1 MPDLTPMTSGTPWF
15 RLDATDEDWAN
26 DDPRALRRSMEQLF
40 VVRRFEQKLLE
51 LWQQGL
57 LNGPAHASIGQEAC
71 GVGATSMLRS
81 SDRINGTHR
90 AHHQFL
96 SKFLSHA
103 MAEDYDPADGDWN
116 ETMEDMVY
124 RSMAEIMGLAP
135 GFCGGR
141 GGSMHMRFDEAGM
154 MGSNAIVGGNP
165 PLACGHALAAKRLGE
180 DRITVSFFGDGAV
193 QQGASYEALNLAGL
207 YELPLIFFIE
217 NNLYGVSTHVSEA
230 TREPRLS
237 ARGQG
242 VGVPSLEI
250 DGMNVV
256 AVRKAMDWA
265 IRHIRENGGP
275 VLIEALTYRF
285 HHQHGPLLGSN
296 FDYRTKE
303 EEALWRERDPVV
315 RHPEKLVAMG
325 LIKQARADSLM
336 ERAGEIVERCAA
348 RLTETAPGANEP
360 QVVPALWPDAKT
372 VEDGIRGDLSELDGA
387 TFREAEDFAEPEMRT
402 VKYIEAVALA
412 AKRHIEADE
421 RVVIMGED
429 IHRLRGGVVGA
440 VKGIADEYAD
450 RLLATPISENG
461 FTGMGLGAAMCGL
474 RPIVEIM
481 YADFALVAAD
491 QLFNQ
496 AAKLRHMFGGRYPAP
511 LVVRMRTAPGIGF
524 GSQHSMDPSGL
535 FSLWPGW
542 RIVAPTTPFDY
553 IGLFNA
559 AMACND
565 PVAIIEVQPL
575 FQREGPIPDDL
586 GYMIPFGKAKIVRRG
601 TECTVIAC
609 ANMVSVS
616 VEAADEAGI
625 DAEVIDLRTLDV
637 PGRDWDTISDSVR
650 RTHRVLVVEQTA
662 RGYTIGSRLAA
673 DLQERLFDE
682 LDHEIIRV
690 SGTESAPTVSRV
702 LEAAALADRDDV
714 VAGLHRVMGRAA

>member
-1 MPDLTPMTSGTPWF
+1 MT
-15 RLDATDEDWAN
+15 
-26 DDPRALRRSMEQLF
+26 
-40 VVRRFEQKLLE
+40 
-51 LWQQGL
+51 
-57 LNGPAHASIGQEAC
+57 
-71 GVGATSMLRS
+71 
-81 SDRINGTHR
+81 
-90 AHHQFL
+90 
-96 SKFLSHA
+96 
-103 MAEDYDPADGDWN
+103 
-116 ETMEDMVY
+116 
-124 RSMAEIMGLAP
+124 
-135 GFCGGR
+135 
-141 GGSMHMRFDEAGM
+141 
-154 MGSNAIVGGNP
+154 
-165 PLACGHALAAKRLGE
+165 
-180 DRITVSFFGDGAV
+180 FFGDGAV
-193 QQGASYEALNLAGL
+193 QQGASYESLNLAAL

-230 TREPRLS
+230 TRETRLS

-303 EEALWRERDPVV
+303 EEAEWRERDPVV

-325 LIKQARADSLM
+325 LIKKARADSLM
-336 ERAGEIVERCAA
+336 ERAGEIVDRCAN
-348 RLTETAPGANEP
+348 RLTETAPGSNEP
-360 QVVPALWPDAKT
+360 QVIPALWPDVKT

-387 TFREAEDFAEPEMRT
+387 TFREAEDFAEPEMRS
-402 VKYIEAVALA
+402 VKYIEGVALA
-412 AKRHIEADE
+412 VKRHIEADE
-421 RVVIMGED
+421 RVIIMGED
-429 IHRLRGGVVGA
+429 IHRLRGGVIGA
-440 VKGIADEYAD
+440 VKDIADEYAD
-450 RLLATPISENG
+450 RLMATPISENG

-496 AAKLRHMFGGRYPAP
+496 AAKLRHMFGGKYPA
-511 LVVRMRTAPGIGF
+511 LFVIRMRTAPGIGF

-542 RIVAPTTPFDY
+542 RIIAPTTPFDY
-553 IGLFNA
+553 IGMFNA

-565 PVAIIEVQPL
+565 PVAIIEIQPL
-575 FQREGPIPDDL
+575 FQMEGPIPDDL
-586 GYMIPFGKAKIVRRG
+586 DYMIPFGKAKIVRPG

-609 ANMVSVS
+609 SNMVPVS
-616 VEAADEAGI
+616 VEAAEEAGI

-637 PGRDWDTISDSVR
+637 PGRDWETISDSVR
-650 RTHRVLVVEQTA
+650 RTHRVLLVEQTA
-662 RGYTIGSRLAA
+662 RGYTIGTRLAA

-682 LDHEIIRV
+682 LDHEILRV
-690 SGTESAPTVSRV
+690 TGTESAPTVSRV
-702 LEAAALADRDDV
+702 LERAALAGTDDV

>member
-1 MPDLTPMTSGTPWF
+1 MPELTPIVSGTPWL
-15 RLDATDEDWAN
+15 RLDVTDEDWAA
-26 DDPRALRRSMEQLF
+26 DDPRALRRTMEQMF

-51 LWQQGL
+51 LWQQGM

-81 SDRINGTHR
+81 CDWINGTHR

-96 SKFLSHA
+96 SKFLNHA
-103 MAEDYDPADGDWN
+103 TPPDYDPADGEWTEAMD
-116 ETMEDMVY
+116 DMVY

-141 GGSMHMRFDEAGM
+141 GGSMHMRFDDAGM

-165 PLACGHALAAKRLGE
+165 PLACGHALAAKQLGE
-180 DRITVSFFGDGAV
+180 DRITVTFFGDGAV
-193 QQGASYEALNLAGL
+193 QQGASYEALNLAAL
-207 YELPLIFFIE
+207 YELPLIFFNE

-230 TREPRLS
+230 TRETRLS

-250 DGMNVV
+250 DGMNAL

-265 IRHIRENGGP
+265 IRHIRESGGP

-303 EEALWRERDPVV
+303 EEAKWRERDPVI
-315 RHPEKLVAMG
+315 RHPEKLIAMG
-325 LIKQARADSLM
+325 LVKKERAEELM
-336 ERAGEIVERCAA
+336 ERAGEIVDRCAG
-348 RLTETAPGANEP
+348 RLTETAPGSNEP
-360 QVVPALWPDAKT
+360 QVIPALWPNPT
-372 VEDGIRGDLSELDGA
+372 GVEDGIRGDLSELDGA
-387 TFREAEDFAEPEMRT
+387 TYREVEDVPTSEMRT

-421 RVVIMGED
+421 RVIIMGED
-429 IHRLRGGVVGA
+429 VHRLRGGVIGA
-440 VKGIADEYAD
+440 VKGIAEEHAE
-450 RLLATPISENG
+450 RLMAMPISENG

-481 YADFALVAAD
+481 YADFSLVAAD

-496 AAKLRHMFGGRYPAP
+496 AAKLRHMFGGKYPAP
-511 LVVRMRTAPGIGF
+511 LVVRMRSAPGIGF

-535 FSLWPGW
+535 FSMWPGW
-542 RIVAPTTPFDY
+542 RIVAPTTPYDY

-575 FQREGPIPDDL
+575 FQQEGPIPDDL
-586 GYMIPFGKAKIVRRG
+586 DYMIPFGKAKIVRPG
-601 TECTVIAC
+601 SECTVIAC
-609 ANMVSVS
+609 SNMVPVS
-616 VEAADEAGI
+616 VEAAASTGI

-637 PGRDWDTISDSVR
+637 PSRDWETISHSVR
-650 RTHRVLVVEQTA
+650 RTHRVLIVEQTA
-662 RGYTIGSRLAA
+662 RGYTIGNRLAA

-702 LEAAALADRDDV
+702 LEAAALANIDDV
-714 VAGLHRVMGRAA
+714 VTGLHQVMGGTA